1 MRASGLFGLI
11 AWLVLAMA
19 GPPPADA
26 ASIVHARLDSDR
38 STYDIHADLTYV
50 QTLELDYT
58 LLTPRGLRDRERSA
72 LDYYPDSQSLEV
84 VEAWVTQPDG
94 TRLTVGPSQIF
105 TRPSGA
111 SQGAPGFTGS
121 LTTTVLYPQLREGS
135 RTHIIWRLTQK
146 TPPLLGV
153 NIWDEP
159 PFEFPMTH
167 GIVDITAPA
176 SLNLPWRARGGYQ
189 VTDSVADGVRHIV
202 ARLDDTQ
209 GDDAERNMVS
219 TSDFKPVFLLTSLSS
234 LEEIGAIYYRQS
246 RDKVVVTPQIS
257 ELAAKIVGAHTGF
270 DAARD
275 VYDWVATNIRYVAI
289 FLNPNDGYVP
299 HPADQVLSNGF
310 GDCKDHVVLMQAL
323 LAARGIRADAAII
336 DWGARTKDMPLWTPD
351 QFNHAIVY
359 LPDFDMFANPTNP
372 YARFEAL
379 DRRLSGK
386 TAVVATEHGM
396 VLKTPPSGPA
406 TNRYAIDSQIRMRQD
421 GTLEG
426 EAHITL
432 SASLDSG
439 MRTAMANAA
448 TPRDLADRLLS
459 YTPEG
464 GTGELRTANPRNLD
478 QPLDVAATWR
488 SPHGVAFQGRQA
500 FMNVPGGVDIEAPS
514 RLRQYLSPSGMR
526 HHALLA
532 NSGDYRWTTSIAPP
546 VGISVMTLPPDIELK
561 NGAGSYTAT
570 YERRADGIHVDR
582 HLVIDR
588 DVYEAAEYP
597 EVEALLYAPID
608 DARAA
613 MVLEREDQA
622 VR

>member
-1 MRASGLFGLI
+1 
-11 AWLVLAMA
+11 
-19 GPPPADA
+19 
-26 ASIVHARLDSDR
+26 
-38 STYDIHADLTYV
+38 
-50 QTLELDYT
+50 
-58 LLTPRGLRDRERSA
+58 
-72 LDYYPDSQSLEV
+72 
-84 VEAWVTQPDG
+84 
-94 TRLTVGPSQIF
+94 
-105 TRPSGA
+105 
-111 SQGAPGFTGS
+111 
-121 LTTTVLYPQLREGS
+121 
-135 RTHIIWRLTQK
+135 
-146 TPPLLGV
+146 
-153 NIWDEP
+153 
-159 PFEFPMTH
+159 
-167 GIVDITAPA
+167 
-176 SLNLPWRARGGYQ
+176 
-189 VTDSVADGVRHIV
+189 
-202 ARLDDTQ
+202 
-209 GDDAERNMVS
+209 
-219 TSDFKPVFLLTSLSS
+219 
-234 LEEIGAIYYRQS
+234 
-246 RDKVVVTPQIS
+246 
-257 ELAAKIVGAHTGF
+257 
-270 DAARD
+270 
-275 VYDWVATNIRYVAI
+275 
-289 FLNPNDGYVP
+289 
-299 HPADQVLSNGF
+299 
-310 GDCKDHVVLMQAL
+310 VVLMQAL